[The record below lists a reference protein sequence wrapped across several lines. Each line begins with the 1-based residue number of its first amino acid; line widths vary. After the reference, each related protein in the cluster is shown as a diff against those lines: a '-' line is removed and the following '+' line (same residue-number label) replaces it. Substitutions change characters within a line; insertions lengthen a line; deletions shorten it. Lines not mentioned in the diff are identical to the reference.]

1 MGDTA
6 SFAPPAHDHAQ
17 APTPRHSSPVAIAT
31 ATTYPHLQSQAHP
44 PPTAQPGTVARLPH
58 SVFDIPELLLPIC
71 SHLSSHDILQCI
83 LVSHRFHALC
93 IPILYSSI
101 SILSAFQF
109 YRFRSPA
116 AQLALARY
124 ASFVRV
130 FKTQYYNVLPCFLN
144 PSVDCSNLTRIE
156 FPRACRFSDPV
167 VPRGYCPQAVENVDR
182 IVDGDHASVFSHQ
195 QHDLTNM
202 VEKNAA
208 TRLTDMKNG
217 EARARSVLGI
227 FDETILIA
235 LMEKCPRLSVLS
247 VVGFPFDNDL
257 LIRQIADR
265 LTISTTGLRTLALTN
280 LHFCRLKASSIE
292 YLLNHCTPEIEELLL
307 CISYGSRAE
316 VVDQEVVQEESMD
329 GAGQGSTKSIDT
341 RIGSYPDDTVW
352 NLKMLSLKGDLT
364 GSGTLSWL
372 PLLRRSTWLRS
383 IHMDLFTEHAM
394 DQLACTLSQYCP
406 KVTDMTVRC
415 STASPQ
421 EDDRIADL
429 IRSSSAWTHL
439 SMSFFH
445 GFGPFSTAALLKHSA
460 TLETL
465 VLEECDGFCSEDIQ
479 RVLSSCPN
487 LRTFRAMTSSGR
499 DFSSTVYLDAS
510 EMVDS
515 PWVCHRLENLKII
528 ITGIARPDL
537 RFDQYGEPLTGPLH
551 DGTIQGFDLQRIV
564 YQQLGKLTRL
574 QELWLGHD
582 KQDLDDE
589 DNYHRTEVE
598 GQWKFIDPDEQFE
611 CLEFSLRSGLD
622 LLSGLKD
629 LRTLNLDRLQTR
641 IGLSEVQWMA
651 QQWPRLERVIGL
663 VVVQG
668 DQVPKHVQW
677 LYDNHPHIVLP
688 PVLGNFFTSFS

>member
-1 MGDTA
+1 LYPQA
-6 SFAPPAHDHAQ
+6 HARPPAQPDSV
-17 APTPRHSSPVAIAT
+17 TKLPRN
-31 ATTYPHLQSQAHP
+31 
-44 PPTAQPGTVARLPH
+44 
-58 SVFDIPELLLPIC
+58 VFDIPELLLSVC
-71 SHLSSHDILQCI
+71 SHLSSHDILQCV
-83 LVSHRFHALC
+83 LVSRHFHALC

-124 ASFVRV
+124 GSFVRV
-130 FKTQYYNVLPCFLN
+130 FKTQYYSILPCFLN
-144 PSVDCSNLTRIE
+144 PSVDCSNLARIE
-156 FPRACRFSDPV
+156 FPRTCRFSDPV
-167 VPRGYCPQAVENVDR
+167 VPRGFCQQAIEDMDY
-182 IVDGDHASVFSHQ
+182 IVNGEGVAVFSYQ
-195 QHDLTNM
+195 QHNLTHM
-202 VEKNAA
+202 VETNAA
-208 TRLTDMKNG
+208 MRIMDMEIA
-217 EARARSVLGI
+217 EARARRVLGI
-227 FDETILIA
+227 VDEMTLYA
-235 LMEKCPRLSVLS
+235 LMEKCPRLTALS
-247 VVGFPFDNDL
+247 MLGFPFDNDL
-257 LIRQIADR
+257 LIRRIADR
-265 LTISTTGLRTLALTN
+265 LTIASASPAFAGLRTLALTN
-280 LHFCRLKASSIE
+280 FHFCRLQASSIE
-292 YLLNHCTPEIEELLL
+292 YMLNRCTPELEELLL
-307 CISYGSRAE
+307 SISYGSRAE
-316 VVDQEVVQEESMD
+316 VVDLATQGVASEESMD
-329 GAGQGSTKSIDT
+329 GTGQEINLSMDT
-341 RIGSYPDDTVW
+341 RIRDYPVDTAW
-352 NLKMLSLKGDLT
+352 SLKKLTLKGDLT

-394 DQLACTLSQYCP
+394 DQLASTLSQYCP
-406 KVTDMTVRC
+406 NVTDMTVRC
-415 STASPQ
+415 STSSPQ

-429 IRSSSAWTHL
+429 IRSSTAWTHL

-445 GFGPFSTAALLKHSA
+445 GFGPSSTAALVRHSA

-487 LRTFRAMTSSGR
+487 LRIFRAMTSNGW

-515 PWVCHRLENLKII
+515 PWVCHRLENLKLI

-537 RFDQYGEPLTGPLH
+537 RVDQYGEPLTGPLH
-551 DGTIQGFDLQRIV
+551 DGSIQGFELQRMV
-564 YQQLGKLTRL
+564 YQQLGKLTHL

-598 GQWKFIDPDEQFE
+598 GQWRFIDPDEQFE

-629 LRTLNLDRLQTR
+629 LRVLNLDRLQTR
-641 IGLSEVQWMA
+641 MGMSEVQWMA

-663 VVVQG
+663 VVQG

-677 LYDNHPHIVLP
+677 LYDNHPHIALP